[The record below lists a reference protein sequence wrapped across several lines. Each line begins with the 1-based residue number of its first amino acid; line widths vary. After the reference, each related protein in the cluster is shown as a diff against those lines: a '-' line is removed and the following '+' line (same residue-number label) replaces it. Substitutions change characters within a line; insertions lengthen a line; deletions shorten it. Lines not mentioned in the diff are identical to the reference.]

1 VFSSNVNRR
10 NFLAGAVAA
19 SVALPLLNACA
30 PGAAPGSGAASSG
43 STSASGTPASG
54 GQQLAGAQGSS
65 KSLFPTYIPVANG
78 PKPDYHDDNPL
89 FSDGFDNYPKSPRK
103 ANDAAPGAGSTIN
116 VLTAAYFPPPTA
128 REQNPTWQAV
138 EKQLNA
144 TMNMN
149 IITGSDYRLKF
160 PTIMAG
166 DDLPDVMHIF
176 FGYTLAPNLPDFF
189 KAKCADLSPYLS
201 GDAARDYPFLAA
213 IPTAAWKNSISA
225 VNAGL
230 YLIPIHRP
238 MFSIPPYG
246 GNFFK
251 NVDLWD
257 GELGQNYVPS
267 SADDFKR
274 ALQQL
279 TRPQQNQWGIG
290 SFAGTGGQLFGIG
303 CFLELFNAPNN
314 WTLDSS
320 GKLLKDR
327 ETDQYRAAVGYM
339 RDLFAAGV
347 YWPDTIQQTANV
359 RPDFA
364 GKRFAISPEG
374 QGNSYVDF
382 WQQGNKVTPPTRFG
396 MLNLFP
402 AEAGM
407 KPGYFLGTGFVSM
420 NVLKKNSP
428 DKIKEI
434 LRIMNW
440 LASPFGSQEDL
451 LLTYG
456 LEGQDYTLDD
466 QGNPKPTPDGTARA
480 GYVPWRY
487 IAQHPW
493 AYYQADLPGFARASS
508 DAEHA
513 SIPYGIDDPTNGY
526 YSPLAY
532 GKGVQADNTFYDGV
546 RDIILSRRPMS
557 DYDQLVT
564 DWRTTAGD
572 QIRKEYTDAMSAS
585 KG

>member
-1 VFSSNVNRR
+1 MSSSVNRR
-10 NFLAGAVAA
+10 NFLAA
-19 SVALPLLNACA
+19 SLATAVALPLLNACA
-30 PGAAPGSGAASSG
+30 PSSNSGG
-43 STSASGTPASG
+43 SG
-54 GQQLAGAQGSS
+54 GQQLAGAQGAA
-65 KSLFPTYIPVANG
+65 KSLFPTYIPVKNG

-89 FSDGFDNYPKSPRK
+89 FSDGFDNYPKSPQK
-103 ANDAAPGAGSTIN
+103 VNDSAPGAGSTLNI
-116 VLTAAYFPPPTA
+116 LTAAYFPPPTA
-128 REQNPTWQAV
+128 REQNATWMAV

-160 PTIMAG
+160 PTIMSG
-166 DDLPDVMHIF
+166 DDLPDIMHIF
-176 FGYTLAPNLPDFF
+176 FGYSLAPNLPDFF

-201 GDAARDYPFLAA
+201 GDAAKDYPYLAS

-225 VNAGL
+225 VNGAL

-238 MFSIPPYG
+238 MFSISPQG

-251 NVDLWD
+251 NIDMWD
-257 GELGQNYVPS
+257 GALGQGYTPT

-279 TRPQQNQWGIG
+279 TKPQENVWGIG
-290 SFAGTGGQLFGIG
+290 SFGAGPGGGLYGLGCFTQLFG
-303 CFLELFNAPNN
+303 APNN
-314 WTLDSS
+314 WKLDAS
-320 GKLLKDR
+320 GKLIKDR
-327 ETDQYRAAVGYM
+327 ETDEYKAAVGFM

-347 YWPDTIQQTANV
+347 YWPDTIQASANV

-364 GKRFAISPEG
+364 GKRFAVSPEG
-374 QGNSYVDF
+374 QGNSFIDF
-382 WQQGNKVTPPTRFG
+382 QQQGNKVTPPTKFA
-396 MLNLFP
+396 MINPFP
-402 AEAGM
+402 ATAGQ
-407 KPGYFLGTGFVSM
+407 KPVTFLGTGFVSM

-456 LEGQDYTLDD
+456 LEGQDYSLDD
-466 QGNPKPTPDGTARA
+466 KGNPVATKDGTSRA

-493 AYYQADLPGFARASS
+493 TYYQADLPGFAKASY
-508 DAEHA
+508 DMEHA
-513 SIPYGIDDPTNGY
+513 SIPYGVDDPTNGF
-526 YSPLAY
+526 YSPTAY
-532 GKGVQADNTFYDGV
+532 GKGVQADNSFWDGL
-546 RDIILSRRPMS
+546 RDVILSRRPMS
-557 DYDQLVT
+557 DYDQLVA
-564 DWRTTAGD
+564 DWKSAAGETV
-572 QIRKEYTDAMSAS
+572 RKEYADAMASA
-585 KG
+585 KA

>member
-1 VFSSNVNRR
+1 MLSNVTRR
-10 NFLAGAVAA
+10 TFLAGAAVTGI
-19 SVALPLLNACA
+19 ALPLLNACA
-30 PGAAPGSGAASSG
+30 PASAPGASSTP
-43 STSASGTPASG
+43 STASG
-54 GQQLAGAQGSS
+54 GPQLAGAQSAA
-65 KSLFPTYIPVANG
+65 KSLFPTYIPVTNG
-78 PKPDYHDDNPL
+78 PKPDFHDDNPL
-89 FSDGFDNYPKSPRK
+89 FSDGFINFPKSPQK
-103 ANDAAPGAGSTIN
+103 ANDSAPGSGSTIN
-116 VLTAAYFPPPTA
+116 ILTAAYFPPPTA

-189 KAKCADLSPYLS
+189 KAKCADLTPYLS
-201 GDAARDYPFLAA
+201 GDAAKDYPYLAA
-213 IPTAAWKNSISA
+213 IPTPAWKNSISA
-225 VNAGL
+225 INGAL

-238 MFSIPPYG
+238 MFSIPPAG

-251 NVDLWD
+251 NVDMWD
-257 GELGQNYVPS
+257 GELGQNYTPT

-279 TRPQQNQWGIG
+279 TKPQQNQWGIG
-290 SFAGTGGQLFGIG
+290 SFAGTGAQLFGLG
-303 CFLELFNAPNN
+303 NFLQLFNSPNN
-314 WTLDSS
+314 WKLDAS

-327 ETDQYRAAVGYM
+327 ETDEYKAAVGYV
-339 RDLFAAGV
+339 RDLFSAGV
-347 YWPDTIQQTANV
+347 YWPNTIQSAGNV

-364 GKRFAISPEG
+364 GKKFAISPDG
-374 QGNSYVDF
+374 QGNSWVDF

-396 MLNLFP
+396 MLDLFP
-402 AEAGM
+402 AQAGT
-407 KPGYFLGTGFVSM
+407 KPNYFLGTGFVSM

-428 DKIKEI
+428 ERIKEI

-451 LLTYG
+451 LLSYG
-456 LEGQDYTLDD
+456 IENQDFNFDD
-466 QGNPKPTPDGTARA
+466 QGNPKPTPDGTSRA

-493 AYYQADLPGFARASS
+493 VYYQADLPGFAKASY

-513 SIPYGIDDPTNGY
+513 SIPFGIDDPTNGY

-532 GKGVQADNTFYDGV
+532 GKGVQADNTFFDGV
-546 RDIILSRRPMS
+546 RDVILSRRPMT
-557 DYDQLVT
+557 DYDGLVN
-564 DWRTTAGD
+564 DWKTAAGD
-572 QIRKEYTDAMSAS
+572 QVRKEYLDAIAAS